1 MLQFWRRGMD
11 RFTEYRDE
19 KAELLLQGNT
29 NTYEAVEQVL
39 ENMLVIASKVR
50 IVPYSRHPRT
60 VCLRVELKGCRYFG
74 NFYNLLVHESGV
86 RDALLEDSFP
96 EKSLQVESWNEKTFL
111 GAAVGILV
119 TVVLAALAAVILV
132 LVRNRSQRK
141 SLSDISRYTNTS
153 MDSSSSID
161 QEYQSTMG
169 SQGRFARLEHQ
180 DMAMDRTKSWEDTY
194 SESSKNYT
202 TPSVLRFGI
211 QSSTQQVAESDEDDL
226 SLTMFSIKEETQE
239 DDQSELTNDDLE
251 EDVKVVT
258 RGSTPY
264 TGSKHEADAGEDSL
278 KSRKLVL
285 GQLSF
290 FAPMKSA
297 VVKTNKKSRPA
308 LGLMVK

>member
-1 MLQFWRRGMD
+1 MLSCFH
-11 RFTEYRDE
+11 
-19 KAELLLQGNT
+19 
-29 NTYEAVEQVL
+29 
-39 ENMLVIASKVR
+39 S
-50 IVPYSRHPRT
+50 
-60 VCLRVELKGCRYFG
+60 G
-74 NFYNLLVHESGV
+74 NFYNLLVHQSGV

-202 TPSVLRFGI
+202 TPSVLR
-211 QSSTQQVAESDEDDL
+211 L
-226 SLTMFSIKEETQE
+226 
-239 DDQSELTNDDLE
+239 
-251 EDVKVVT
+251 VVICI
-258 RGSTPY
+258 Y
-264 TGSKHEADAGEDSL
+264 
-278 KSRKLVL
+278 
-285 GQLSF
+285 
-290 FAPMKSA
+290 
-297 VVKTNKKSRPA
+297 
-308 LGLMVK
+308 